1 VAVIFYGASLLLV
14 SVALAALWRTV
25 VRDPKLL
32 GPEVTQEEVRAIT
45 NRSTPNIGLYVGAT
59 VLAIFAPNAAAGFYL
74 VIALV
79 TVARARG
86 DSSAPQPE
94 ASRAA

>member
-1 VAVIFYGASLLLV
+1 SRTLGFPGNRLGAGEESR
-14 SVALAALWRTV
+14 APGRTG
-25 VRDPKLL
+25 RDGEPMGR
-32 GPEVTQEEVRAIT
+32 GPDG
-45 NRSTPNIGLYVGAT
+45 GLYVGAT
-59 VLAIFAPNAAAGFYL
+59 VLAIFAPNAAAGYYL

-86 DSSAPQPE
+86 DSPSPEPE

>member
-1 VAVIFYGASLLLV
+1 
-14 SVALAALWRTV
+14 
-25 VRDPKLL
+25 
-32 GPEVTQEEVRAIT
+32 
-45 NRSTPNIGLYVGAT
+45 

-86 DSSAPQPE
+86 DTSAPEPA
-94 ASRAA
+94 ASQAA

>member
-1 VAVIFYGASLLLV
+1 MG
-14 SVALAALWRTV
+14 R
-25 VRDPKLL
+25 
-32 GPEVTQEEVRAIT
+32 GPHG
-45 NRSTPNIGLYVGAT
+45 GLYVGAT

-86 DSSAPQPE
+86 DSPSPEPGGQPGRL
-94 ASRAA
+94 SRPRQQNSLSLPPGRRVSVPPSSSS

>member
-1 VAVIFYGASLLLV
+1 MESRWAGGRLLLV
-14 SVALAALWRTV
+14 SVVLAALWPTA

-32 GPEVTQEEVRAIT
+32 RPEVTEQEIRAIT
-45 NRSTPNIGLYVGAT
+45 NRATPNIGLYVGAT
-59 VLAIFAPNAAAGFYL
+59 VLAIFHPNAAAGFYL

-86 DSSAPQPE
+86 DTPE
-94 ASRAA
+94 PEPAASQVA

>member
-1 VAVIFYGASLLLV
+1 MPRREREGM
-14 SVALAALWRTV
+14 
-25 VRDPKLL
+25 
-32 GPEVTQEEVRAIT
+32 GQEIRAIT

-59 VLAIFAPNAAAGFYL
+59 VLALFAPNAAAGFYL

-86 DSSAPQPE
+86 DTPAPEPE

>member
-1 VAVIFYGASLLLV
+1 MSCIPIED
-14 SVALAALWRTV
+14 T
-25 VRDPKLL
+25 
-32 GPEVTQEEVRAIT
+32 IT

-59 VLAIFAPNAAAGFYL
+59 VLAIYAPNAAAGFYL

-86 DSSAPQPE
+86 DTPSPE
-94 ASRAA
+94 LGTGHAV